1 MPRVTGTTIET
12 LRYNAGGLYTAS
24 AVVDAAGST
33 FECYA
38 VNDGTNSGF
47 AKVLKKSGT
56 GAVLADLEVVPYGGM
71 KIDGACIVQS
81 GVDIHVYLVSHM
93 PGAQSPEILTADKY
107 VWRGVAAPYAA
118 GEPQQGADGAY
129 MPEEQGEVEVDVD
142 AIAEAVV
149 QRLIVEY
156 GGPLRQ
162 VLEDKVKDAIGEG
175 WDPDNYERDPRAQK
189 IQDATRPWF
198 RDAAYE
204 AVKEYHE
211 PAEEDN

>member
-118 GEPQQGADGAY
+118 GEPQVGADGAY
-129 MPEEQGEVEVDVD
+129 MPEEGQQGGEPVDYDRIEQIVRGIVTAEVQRAVDNMKPKAAAALREADVLTVPMFNGPAGRAEVYEQLVNTSYTGALGALREVE
-142 AIAEAVV
+142 
-149 QRLIVEY
+149 
-156 GGPLRQ
+156 G
-162 VLEDKVKDAIGEG
+162 ED
-175 WDPDNYERDPRAQK
+175 
-189 IQDATRPWF
+189 
-198 RDAAYE
+198 
-204 AVKEYHE
+204 
-211 PAEEDN
+211 